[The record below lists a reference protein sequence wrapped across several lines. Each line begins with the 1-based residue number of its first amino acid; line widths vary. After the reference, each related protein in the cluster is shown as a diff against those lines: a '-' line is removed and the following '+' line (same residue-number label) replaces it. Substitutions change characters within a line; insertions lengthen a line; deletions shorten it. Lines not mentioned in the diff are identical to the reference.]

1 MFVPY
6 FHDLALFPT
15 LPMAVRGGPKQ
26 PPFAFR
32 VLTFVLHICAFR
44 DSLRIMENLKSA
56 KRVARVKL
64 TLTKRT
70 VDALEPE
77 DKSWI
82 AWDDRLVGFGCRV
95 QPSGT
100 KSFIVNYRSGD
111 GGRNAPNKRVVI
123 GRFGRVGPDEAR
135 RKARDML
142 GQVARGE
149 DPAEE
154 RAEARGV
161 PTLAEAFETYIKA
174 NPKRADRTVRL
185 YRQVLRGKLGDW
197 TRRPLDAIT
206 RQDVE
211 DRFNRITERHGWATG
226 NQAMSMLRSVYRR
239 PCADHEGLRNPVD
252 LWLAAGGRFNPKR
265 RRRIPGPAE
274 VLPRWRAGIE
284 AVVPNPALRDIFLI
298 GLYTGMRRGEV
309 VSLRWERVDLE
320 RRVLRVEET
329 KSGEPLELP
338 VTRQLAAI
346 FERLRPDCGGE
357 AAPSGWL
364 FPSPKKARAGHV
376 ADIARFY
383 EDIGKVAGTRFWFH
397 GLRNAF
403 ITVAERELMLPR
415 SLTKRLV
422 NHARPSDVTE
432 GYAAD
437 WTVDQLREP
446 AQRIADRIDELSL
459 C

>member
-1 MFVPY
+1 MGF
-6 FHDLALFPT
+6 APT
-15 LPMAVRGGPKQ
+15 RKTRLSTA
-26 PPFAFR
+26 
-32 VLTFVLHICAFR
+32 H
-44 DSLRIMENLKSA
+44 
-56 KRVARVKL
+56 
-64 TLTKRT
+64 
-70 VDALEPE
+70 
-77 DKSWI
+77 
-82 AWDDRLVGFGCRV
+82 WDDRLTGFGCRV

-100 KSFIVNYRSGD
+100 KSFIVNYRAGD
-111 GGRNAPNKRVVI
+111 GGRKAPNRRVVI
-123 GRFGRVGPDEAR
+123 GRYGRVGPDEAR

-149 DPAEE
+149 DPAGE
-154 RAEARGV
+154 RADARGV

-174 NPKRADRTVRL
+174 NPNRADNTVKL
-185 YRQVLRGKLGDW
+185 YRQILRGKLGDW
-197 TRRPLDAIT
+197 VKRPLDAIT

-239 PCADHEGLRNPVD
+239 PCVDHEGLRNPVD
-252 LWLAAGGRFNPKR
+252 LWLAAGGRFNAKR
-265 RRRIPGPAE
+265 RRQISGPAE

-284 AVVPNPALRDIFLI
+284 AAVPNPAIRDIFLI

-320 RRVLRVEET
+320 RGVLRVDET
-329 KSGEPLELP
+329 KTGVPLELP
-338 VTRQLAAI
+338 VTRQLAEI
-346 FERLRPDCGGE
+346 FERLRAECGGQ
-357 AAPSGWL
+357 AAPKEGWL
-364 FPSPKKARAGHV
+364 FPSPKKAKSGHV

-383 EDIGKVAGTRFWFH
+383 EGIGKAAGTRFWFH

-446 AQRIADRIDELSL
+446 AQRVADRIDELS
-459 C
+459 

>member
-1 MFVPY
+1 MLY
-6 FHDLALFPT
+6 
-15 LPMAVRGGPKQ
+15 
-26 PPFAFR
+26 
-32 VLTFVLHICAFR
+32 
-44 DSLRIMENLKSA
+44 
-56 KRVARVKL
+56 
-64 TLTKRT
+64 
-70 VDALEPE
+70 
-77 DKSWI
+77 
-82 AWDDRLVGFGCRV
+82 
-95 QPSGT
+95 SGT
-100 KSFIVNYRSGD
+100 KSFIVNHRAGD
-111 GGRNAPNKRVVI
+111 GGRKAPNKRVVI
-123 GRFGRVGPDEAR
+123 GRVGPDEAR

-149 DPAEE
+149 DSAEE

-161 PTLAEAFETYIKA
+161 PTLAEAFETYIRA
-174 NPKRADRTVRL
+174 NPNRADNTVRL
-185 YRQVLRGKLGDW
+185 YRQILRGKLGDW
-197 TRRPLDAIT
+197 VRRPLDAIT

-239 PCADHEGLRNPVD
+239 PCVDHEGLRNPVD
-252 LWLAAGGRFNPKR
+252 LWLAAGGRYNAKR
-265 RRRIPGPAE
+265 RRQISGPAE

-284 AVVPNPALRDIFLI
+284 AVVINPAIRNIFLI

-329 KSGEPLELP
+329 KTGEPLELP

-346 FERLRPDCGGE
+346 LERLRSDCGGE
-357 AAPSGWL
+357 AAPSEGWL
-364 FPSPKKARAGHV
+364 FPSPKKVKSGHV
-376 ADIARFY
+376 ADVVRFY
-383 EDIGKVAGTRFWFH
+383 EGIGEVAGTRFWFH

-437 WTVDQLREP
+437 LKAE
-446 AQRIADRIDELSL
+446 
-459 C
+459 

>member
-1 MFVPY
+1 
-6 FHDLALFPT
+6 
-15 LPMAVRGGPKQ
+15 
-26 PPFAFR
+26 
-32 VLTFVLHICAFR
+32 
-44 DSLRIMENLKSA
+44 
-56 KRVARVKL
+56 
-64 TLTKRT
+64 
-70 VDALEPE
+70 
-77 DKSWI
+77 
-82 AWDDRLVGFGCRV
+82 

-100 KSFIVNYRSGD
+100 KSFIVNYRAGD
-111 GGRNAPNKRVVI
+111 GGRKAPNKRVVI
-123 GRFGRVGPDEAR
+123 GRYGRVGPDEAR

-149 DPAEE
+149 DPAGA

-174 NPKRADRTVRL
+174 NPNRADNTVRL
-185 YRQVLRGKLGDW
+185 YRQILRGKLGDW
-197 TRRPLDAIT
+197 VRRPLDAIT

-211 DRFNRITERHGWATG
+211 DRFNQITERHGWATG

-239 PCADHEGLRNPVD
+239 PCVDHEGLRNPVD
-252 LWLAAGGRFNPKR
+252 LWLAAGGRFNAKR
-265 RRRIPGPAE
+265 RRRISGPAE

-284 AVVPNPALRDIFLI
+284 AVVVNPAVRDIFLI

-320 RRVLRVEET
+320 RRVLRVDET
-329 KSGEPLELP
+329 KTGVPLELP

-346 FERLRPDCGGE
+346 FERLRSDCDGE
-357 AAPSGWL
+357 AAPSEGWV
-364 FPSPKKARAGHV
+364 FPSPKKAKSGHV

-383 EDIGKVAGTRFWFH
+383 EDIGKAAGTRFWFH

-446 AQRIADRIDELSL
+446 AQHVADRIDEL
-459 C
+459 CEIEPVGTRE